1 MQFFE
6 SQVAAGGGGRW
17 MVLGGGRHWL
27 WPVAALVMLTL
38 AGGKGAIS
46 FSFSLVSSHCFIVHG
61 LLSCSTKAIHLNLNL
76 YVPLQLLSRNK
87 P

>member
-1 MQFFE
+1 MD
-6 SQVAAGGGGRW
+6 
-17 MVLGGGRHWL
+17 VLGGGKLWL
-27 WPVAALVMLTL
+27 RPVAAIAQQCSLWQQEREQSAV
-38 AGGKGAIS
+38 
-46 FSFSLVSSHCFIVHG
+46 FSLVSSHSFIVHD

>member
-1 MQFFE
+1 MDGVGWW
-6 SQVAAGGGGRW
+6 QV
-17 MVLGGGRHWL
+17 
-27 WPVAALVMLTL
+27 VAL
-38 AGGKGAIS
+38 AGHGYSTAV
-46 FSFSLVSSHCFIVHG
+46 FSSLVSSHCFIVHD